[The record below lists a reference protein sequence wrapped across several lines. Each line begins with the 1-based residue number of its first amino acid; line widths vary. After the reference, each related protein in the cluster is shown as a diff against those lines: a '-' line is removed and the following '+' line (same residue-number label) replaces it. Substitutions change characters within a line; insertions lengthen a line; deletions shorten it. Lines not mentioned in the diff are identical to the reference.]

1 MPRVRYLT
9 VKEAADMIM
18 NDLNSLDGDL
28 DVVNIPPDDSD
39 EDEGND
45 GNLGTAQVVDIP
57 GEV

>member
-1 MPRVRYLT
+1 MT

-39 EDEGND
+39 EDED
-45 GNLGTAQVVDIP
+45 
-57 GEV
+57 